1 MSNCEGQLEVL
12 SALLDGE
19 LGPEE
24 ELELRRHVDACDTC
38 RAWQTQL
45 DALSIGVANSIGRE
59 RAPRL
64 LVHRVHGL
72 QTSFWRGRIV
82 GAAAVG
88 AAFLAAWVLLGPMP
102 ESETSASRLVED
114 HHRFVSGE
122 TTLALLSGDPS
133 VVARGLAARLPFQ
146 VAVAE
151 VEGARLLGGQDCS
164 LPEGGRAA
172 YLQYEYEGER
182 VSVFVA
188 PRLAPAPGAE
198 PCRIVAGVTLCT
210 FAEPREMVA
219 VVASNLDMAQAFR
232 RAAWIVESP

>member
-1 MSNCEGQLEVL
+1 MSNCEGQLEAL

-45 DALSIGVANSIGRE
+45 DALSSGVANSIGRE
-59 RAPRL
+59 RAPRP
-64 LVHRVHGL
+64 LVQRVHGL
-72 QTSFWRGRIV
+72 QTSSWRGRDV
-82 GAAAVG
+82 AAAV
-88 AAFLAAWVLLGPMP
+88 AAAACLAVWLLLGPMP
-102 ESETSASRLVED
+102 GSETSASRLVED

-122 TTLALLSGDPS
+122 TTLALLSSDPS

-151 VEGARLLGGQDCS
+151 VEGAHLLGGQDCS
-164 LPEGGRAA
+164 LPEGRAA
-172 YLQYEYEGER
+172 YLQYEHEGER

-188 PRLAPAPGAE
+188 RRLPPVPGAE
-198 PCRIVAGVTLCT
+198 PCRIVAGAALCT
-210 FAEPREMVA
+210 FTGPRETVT
-219 VVASNLDMAQAFR
+219 VVASNLETAQAFR